1 MSFAPDIIVTDEDS
15 PRLRIVVETK
25 LGDGHQQQNE
35 AALKSYMLGM
45 SAPLG
50 LIVTPTHLSI
60 YRDSFT
66 DFSNESVK
74 LVSEFDLPPG
84 LFPSTTASESLGR
97 PTRFPE
103 AGFLFERDVQQWLEA
118 MASGSD
124 IHGFTPEAREAL
136 AEHVLPALTGGVIRA
151 AGPRELRA
159 S

>member
-1 MSFAPDIIVTDEDS
+1 MNFAPDIIVTDEDS

-25 LGDGHQQQNE
+25 LGDGREKQNE
-35 AALKSYMLGM
+35 AALKNYMLGM

-60 YRDSFT
+60 YRDSFI

-74 LVSEFDLPPG
+74 LVSELDLPAG
-84 LFPSTTASESLGR
+84 LFPSTMAGESFSQR
-97 PTRFPE
+97 ARSPE

-118 MASGSD
+118 MASGRD
-124 IHGFTPEAREAL
+124 IGGLAPEAQEAL
-136 AEHVLPALTGGVIRA
+136 AEHVLPALIGGVIRA